1 MASTVFT
8 AQLKEA
14 SLDGLV
20 PNTKTSGTAVT
31 SITIVEHEEE
41 LTITCTTP

>member
-1 MASTVFT
+1 MATTVFT

-20 PNTKTSGTAVT
+20 PNIKTSGTAVT
-31 SITIVEHEEE
+31 SIAIVEHEEE
-41 LTITCTTP
+41 LIITCTTP